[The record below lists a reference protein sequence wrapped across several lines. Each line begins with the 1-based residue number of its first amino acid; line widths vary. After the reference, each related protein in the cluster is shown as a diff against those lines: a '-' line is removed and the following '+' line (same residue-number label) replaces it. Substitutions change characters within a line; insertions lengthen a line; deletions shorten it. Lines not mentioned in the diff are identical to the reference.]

1 MSYCASL
8 DVVAISGGVKR
19 QLGTLLNQ
27 IKLKVMDSI
36 LEMDS
41 QEIQA
46 VKQALMADHKELFRE
61 HAESLFY
68 DCFLMI
74 TSTGAKTEN
83 FQLLRSLS
91 E

>member
-1 MSYCASL
+1 
-8 DVVAISGGVKR
+8 
-19 QLGTLLNQ
+19 
-27 IKLKVMDSI
+27 MDSI

-46 VKQALMADHKELFRE
+46 VKQALMADHKALFRE

-91 E
+91 ESDEALSLLFETVLNLCAQVFRMSVKGADEF